1 MDKLGPQIV
10 IANNVACKSLDWLET
25 KFPVI
30 HAPTEQVVSA
40 AKNKVSEIQD
50 VVSIAAN
57 GTVDCVQHTVTWL
70 MGRMEQVYVHADQP
84 LVQRAISVAGVGLDS
99 ALIMSETLMD
109 CVLPPSE
116 EDKAEAHLLEGF
128 EVAALRRSYHTRLI
142 SLAARLCRRTY
153 HIVGSKI
160 QSVQMMENLSR
171 SPGLV
176 QDLQTCWLTLATN
189 IQELP
194 QYLQH
199 QLVSLFFFFSQIY
212 NLSCPPAQH
221 QQSNQERA
229 CLNGTSTH
237 KDVVLVHPQATPSRR
252 GRRQTKMSPF
262 EIGCNVKGCG
272 RP

>member
-116 EDKAEAHLLEGF
+116 EDKEAEAHLLEGF

-160 QSVQMMENLSR
+160 QSV
-171 SPGLV
+171 
-176 QDLQTCWLTLATN
+176 
-189 IQELP
+189 
-194 QYLQH
+194 
-199 QLVSLFFFFSQIY
+199 QIY